1 MQKNISKFLILV
13 VLNVAILVVAAIFI
27 ANQLSRTLQIVIIS
41 IILSST
47 TWGLVWFW
55 QRRDRQDLVVMQ
67 QRMQSVIDG
76 DLPRSVLVSA
86 DSDNWDLIRQF
97 NDLQSYVRQQQHH
110 NRRQILNYQTLLAS
124 LPVGVIN
131 VNHHHEINVFN
142 ETASRMLHM
151 TTPILPVA
159 EHLLIQQFTLS
170 ELISQTFNQKN
181 GQRTILN
188 LAIDGENKQYEAT
201 TFFQTDDEHTEV
213 MVILYDLTTVL
224 KVERMQAD
232 FLANA
237 SHEFKTPLTAITGFA
252 ETLQGSA
259 GEDQSIRE
267 QFLQII
273 SDETK
278 KLTLLV
284 NDVLSLSK
292 IKHEPDRNTEER
304 INLYMLVQEQ
314 WQSIQH
320 LIIKHD
326 IKLVNDIPDNFEVVT
341 FKNDLT
347 IIVKNLLANAVKYNR
362 ENGQVRLSAQ
372 KTSDHWSFS
381 VRDTGIGI
389 PTNQQA
395 RVFERFYRGDESRQ
409 KTIADG
415 TGLGLA
421 IVNELLAKHQGN
433 IKLNSQVGV
442 GTTFTVIFPNK

>member
-1 MQKNISKFLILV
+1 M
-13 VLNVAILVVAAIFI
+13 
-27 ANQLSRTLQIVIIS
+27 
-41 IILSST
+41 
-47 TWGLVWFW
+47 
-55 QRRDRQDLVVMQ
+55 
-67 QRMQSVIDG
+67 
-76 DLPRSVLVSA
+76 
-86 DSDNWDLIRQF
+86 
-97 NDLQSYVRQQQHH
+97 
-110 NRRQILNYQTLLAS
+110 
-124 LPVGVIN
+124 
-131 VNHHHEINVFN
+131 
-142 ETASRMLHM
+142 
-151 TTPILPVA
+151 
-159 EHLLIQQFTLS
+159 
-170 ELISQTFNQKN
+170 
-181 GQRTILN
+181 
-188 LAIDGENKQYEAT
+188 AIDGENKQYEAT

-320 LIIKHD
+320 LVIKND

-372 KTSDHWSFS
+372 KTADHWSFS

>member
-1 MQKNISKFLILV
+1 M
-13 VLNVAILVVAAIFI
+13 
-27 ANQLSRTLQIVIIS
+27 
-41 IILSST
+41 
-47 TWGLVWFW
+47 
-55 QRRDRQDLVVMQ
+55 
-67 QRMQSVIDG
+67 
-76 DLPRSVLVSA
+76 
-86 DSDNWDLIRQF
+86 
-97 NDLQSYVRQQQHH
+97 
-110 NRRQILNYQTLLAS
+110 
-124 LPVGVIN
+124 IN

-151 TTPILPVA
+151 TTPILQVA

-320 LIIKHD
+320 LVIKND

-372 KTSDHWSFS
+372 KTADHWSFS